1 MLQQQ
6 LYVCIR
12 HIAAGHVML
21 YKASSFCKILF
32 ETVSHASAVVVAVVA
47 VVVVGSEVKIKTT
60 VRGNIIYQNQ
70 VVTSGGCMSN

>member
-6 LYVCIR
+6 LYVCIS

-32 ETVSHASAVVVAVVA
+32 ETVSHDSA
-47 VVVVGSEVKIKTT
+47 VVVGSEVKIKTT
-60 VRGNIIYQNQ
+60 VRGNIY
-70 VVTSGGCMSN
+70 TSSRICNKYFSHLFLVW